1 MYVNGYPKMLV
12 FLSFTD
18 RKDNEFETISNILF
32 NKISNKFIL
41 KIQKIILID
50 IKILKQKQNNA

>member
-41 KIQKIILID
+41 KI
-50 IKILKQKQNNA
+50 